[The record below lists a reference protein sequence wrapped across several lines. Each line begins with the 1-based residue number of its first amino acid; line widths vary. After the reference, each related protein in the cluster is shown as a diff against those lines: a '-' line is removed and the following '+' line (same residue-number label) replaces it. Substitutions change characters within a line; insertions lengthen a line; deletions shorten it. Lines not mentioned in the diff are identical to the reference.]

1 MLALAGN
8 TSADLVVHWKLDEGS
23 GTIAA
28 DASGNG
34 YDGTFVGTPEWAD
47 GYHGGGVHFTAEGQI
62 VQYSFAAAEPWPA
75 GTVAVWVKAD
85 TMGQGNWNGV
95 FSSHVPNSAGFQMD
109 TNDGDPGNYRF
120 QPGGVVFG
128 VVTTEWVH
136 LAVTWDGTSLNTYY
150 NGVWANSGTVTATN
164 TTFDRFALGVNR
176 SGANTLMGVFDD
188 LQVYDHALSEI
199 EILGAME
206 GQPWPYAY
214 SPDPAD
220 GAIHEATWVSLSW
233 KPGDL
238 AVSHDVYMG
247 DNFGDVNEATRD
259 SDVFRGN
266 QTGDFYVAGFPGF
279 AYPEGLVPGTMYYWR
294 IDEVNEADPNSPWK
308 GDVWSF
314 WVPPRN
320 AYNPGPVDGMK
331 FVDPNVELSWTEGF
345 GAKLHHVYFGDNF
358 DDVSNATGA
367 LAQADATYTPGPLEL
382 EKVYYWRVDEYD
394 GAITL
399 KGDIWSF
406 TIKPVIPITDP
417 TLIGRWTLD
426 EGMGTT
432 ALDWSGHGHDASFR
446 GEPWWVDGYDGGGLA
461 FDGVDDSVVTSFD
474 EETWSAFTVTLW
486 AKAATVGQ
494 NEWSSVFANHVP
506 NSAGFQLGVDG
517 SNPGI
522 YRYNGA
528 NGGLVEISEVTT
540 SWVHISVTC
549 NGTSTTIYYNGN
561 VAATIGAADPVFNMF
576 GIGINRGG
584 DQSFEGIIDDVRVY
598 DKELTQ
604 EEVRLV
610 MRIDP
615 LLAWSASPTNGTTV
629 DIDNATPLTW
639 SRGDM
644 ASQHDVY
651 FGTYKDAV
659 ANADSSDTTGIY
671 RGSQAGT
678 SFTPS
683 EGIEWG
689 GGPYY
694 WRIDENNT
702 DATVTK
708 GRVWSFTVADFILI
722 DDFESYDANDNQI
735 WYAWHDG
742 LGYGAPDTADFFAGN
757 GTGAAVGDETTASY
771 TEETIVNGGSQSM
784 PLAYDNNKQGFAK
797 YSETELALTAPRDWT
812 KHELAELSLWFR
824 GYLESASTFTEGPS
838 GTYTM
843 TARSGNIWGQ
853 TDQLHYLFK
862 QLSGPGS
869 IIAKVESVTNTST
882 GAKCG
887 VMIRE
892 MLTGDSKHAFTFM
905 RPDGGV
911 RFNRRIEVGDTTSN
925 SVENG
930 LEFPRWVKLERD
942 VSGLFTASHSADGVT
957 WVPVDDINMGTS
969 SSVQMNSVV
978 YIGVALSS
986 NNTAET
992 CEAVLSN
999 IQVTGATTGEWQSQD
1014 IGILANA
1021 AEPLYVALADAAGT
1035 PAVVY
1040 HDDANAATID
1050 IWTEWIIPLQAFADQ
1065 GINLADVDRIAIGLG
1080 TRGNMTTPGGSGK
1093 TFLDDIRLY
1102 RTRDI
1107 EAE

>member
-1 MLALAGN
+1 VNLA
-8 TSADLVVHWKLDEGS
+8 
-23 GTIAA
+23 
-28 DASGNG
+28 
-34 YDGTFVGTPEWAD
+34 
-47 GYHGGGVHFTAEGQI
+47 
-62 VQYSFAAAEPWPA
+62 
-75 GTVAVWVKAD
+75 
-85 TMGQGNWNGV
+85 
-95 FSSHVPNSAGFQMD
+95 
-109 TNDGDPGNYRF
+109 
-120 QPGGVVFG
+120 
-128 VVTTEWVH
+128 
-136 LAVTWDGTSLNTYY
+136 
-150 NGVWANSGTVTATN
+150 
-164 TTFDRFALGVNR
+164 
-176 SGANTLMGVFDD
+176 
-188 LQVYDHALSEI
+188 
-199 EILGAME
+199 
-206 GQPWPYAY
+206 
-214 SPDPAD
+214 
-220 GAIHEATWVSLSW
+220 W

-247 DNFGDVNEATRD
+247 ENFDDVNDATRE
-259 SDVFRGN
+259 SDTFRGN
-266 QTGDFYVAGFPGF
+266 QTGEFYVAGFPGY
-279 AYPEGLVPGTMYYWR
+279 AYPDGLVPGTMYYWR

-308 GDVWSF
+308 GDIWSF

-320 AYNPGPVDGMK
+320 AYNPGPPDGMK
-331 FVDPNVELSWTEGF
+331 FVDPNVELSWTGGF

-358 DDVSNATGA
+358 DDVSNAADA
-367 LAQADATYTPGPLEL
+367 LPQADAILTTGPLEL
-382 EKVYYWRVDEYD
+382 EKVYYWRVDEFD
-394 GAITL
+394 GAATL

-406 TIKPVIPITDP
+406 TTKPVIPITDP
-417 TLIGRWTLD
+417 TLIGRWMLD
-426 EGMGTT
+426 EGIGTT

-461 FDGVDDSVVTSFD
+461 FDGVDDSVVSSFD
-474 EETWSAFTVTLW
+474 EETWSAFTVALW

-517 SNPGI
+517 GDPGI

-528 NGGLVEISEVTT
+528 NGGLVEISQVTT
-540 SWVHISVTC
+540 NWVHIAVTC

-561 VAATIGAADPVFNMF
+561 VAATISAADAVFNMF
-576 GIGINRGG
+576 GIGINRGE

-598 DKELTQ
+598 DKEMTQ

-615 LLAWSASPTNGTTV
+615 LLAWNASPANGATV

-639 SRGDM
+639 SPGDM

-651 FGTYKDAV
+651 FGTDIDAV
-659 ANADSSDTTGIY
+659 ANADASDTAGIY
-671 RGSQAGT
+671 RASQAGT

-683 EGIEWG
+683 EGVEWG

-694 WRIDENNT
+694 WRVDENNT
-702 DATVTK
+702 DGAVTK

-722 DDFESYDANDNQI
+722 DDFETYDANDNQI

-742 LGYGAPDTADFFAGN
+742 LGYGTPGTDPYFAGN

-771 TEETIVNGGSQSM
+771 TEETIVNGGGQSM
-784 PLAYDNNKQGFAK
+784 PLSYDNNKEGFAK
-797 YSETELALTAPRDWT
+797 YSETEMALTAPRDWS
-812 KHELAELSLWFR
+812 KHDLAELSLWFR
-824 GYLESASTFTEGPS
+824 GYLESASTLTEGPS

-853 TDQLHYLFK
+853 TDQLHYFFK

-869 IIAKVESVTNTST
+869 IIAKVESVTNTSA

-892 MLTGDSKHAFTFM
+892 TLTGDSKHAFTFM

-911 RFNRRIEVGDTTSN
+911 RFNRRLEVGDTTSN

-957 WVPVDDINMGTS
+957 WLPVDDINMGS
-969 SSVQMNSVV
+969 STSVQMNSVV
-978 YIGVALSS
+978 YIGVVLSS

-999 IQVTGATTGEWQSQD
+999 VQVTGATTGEWQSRD

-1021 AEPLYVALADAAGT
+1021 AEPLYVAVSSKAGT
-1035 PAVVY
+1035 PAVVV
-1040 HDDANAATID
+1040 HDDPAAAQND

-1065 GINLADVDRIAIGLG
+1065 GVDLADVDRIAIGLG

-1093 TFLDDIRLY
+1093 MFFDDIRLY
-1102 RTRDI
+1102 RKRDT
-1107 EAE
+1107 EAEATPVSVE